1 MSLFFVDSA
10 SDLSVI
16 DAKKLGIEM
25 INLPYLKEGDRIE
38 FDKNFDFLH
47 KNEMCLCLSLR

>member
-38 FDKNFDFLH
+38 FDKNFDFV
-47 KNEMCLCLSLR
+47 KF